1 MAVNCSNS
9 FKNHYLPIL
18 YQRTHLKNKQTKTC
32 FLSPAYG
39 FIWAI
44 SVWGTAEYPGVDVK
58 DESCLFEALVFF
70 QSLRYLRT
78 ACEKST
84 HLSFPEEL
92 GSSFQLGGWLFL
104 NAFELPTSLFFTEK
118 NYIVSVSVNLL
129 DTTKKGRTVSHF
141 CSLQQP
147 SLGVVAQPTSAASV
161 LFQQQPGNPSSS
173 LVLVSLFSGVW
184 MLVMDVKCFSY
195 FLCSDECLYERNW
208 DRTGSLQA
216 KKDDAVMLLFTQMW
230 EVVFINI
237 S

>member
-1 MAVNCSNS
+1 ML
-9 FKNHYLPIL
+9 FKPCLWL
-18 YQRTHLKNKQTKTC
+18 HLGYFC
-32 FLSPAYG
+32 LGHSWIPRSRCERWELF
-39 FIWAI
+39 
-44 SVWGTAEYPGVDVK
+44 VWGFG
-58 DESCLFEALVFF
+58 FF
-70 QSLRYLRT
+70 SVT
-78 ACEKST
+78 EVPENSEKST

-118 NYIVSVSVNLL
+118 NYVVSVSVNLL

>member
-1 MAVNCSNS
+1 MAVNCSNT

-18 YQRTHLKNKQTKTC
+18 YHRTDLKNKQTKTC

-44 SVWGTAEYPGVDVK
+44 FVWGTAEYPGVDVK
-58 DESCLFEALVFF
+58 DESCLFEALFFF

-78 ACEKST
+78 AGEKST
-84 HLSFPEEL
+84 HLSFPEVL

-118 NYIVSVSVNLL
+118 NCLCVGKPPGYYQKGKDSVTLL
-129 DTTKKGRTVSHF
+129 FPPAAFLGSSCTAHLCCF
-141 CSLQQP
+141 CPLS
-147 SLGVVAQPTSAASV
+147 
-161 LFQQQPGNPSSS
+161 QQPGNPSSS